1 MLFLDEGS
9 HSHQKATN
17 LNMPRSQIAPR
28 TSQLPRGIFCPV
40 VSLYK
45 PTARQEI
52 DLDAS
57 YKYFVHL
64 IRGGCH
70 GLVLAGSTA
79 EAVLLSPAEK
89 QDLLQ
94 VARKAALSL
103 GVENYP
109 LVAGISGQSTNE
121 SIRLAQEAAEAGANY
136 GLLLPPSYWAKAV
149 SKDVI
154 VDFYREVADNSPVP
168 VVIYNFPGVTA
179 GVDLN
184 SDVISELA
192 QHPNIVGV
200 KLTCANAGK
209 VTRLTEEYTHE
220 QFAVYAGQSDW
231 LLPCLAGN
239 GSGCVTGIGNV
250 FPKSVCKLFS
260 LWEEGNIKEAQ
271 KLQGIVAQAEKA
283 CKEGIAATKYGAG
296 YFAGPP
302 AGVTESRSF
311 WPRKPYKPLG
321 KEKQQWVV
329 DVMGVLAD
337 YEKSLPDKYTLKAA
351 TNGANGH

>member
-1 MLFLDEGS
+1 
-9 HSHQKATN
+9 
-17 LNMPRSQIAPR
+17 MPRSQIAAKA
-28 TSQLPRGIFCPV
+28 SQLPRGIFCPV
-40 VSLYK
+40 VSIYK
-45 PTARQEI
+45 PTPRQEI

-57 YKYFVHL
+57 YKYFLHL
-64 IRGGCH
+64 IRAGCH

-79 EAVLLSPAEK
+79 EAVLLSPSEK
-89 QDLLQ
+89 QDLLR
-94 VARKAALSL
+94 VARKAALDI
-103 GVENYP
+103 GAQDYC

-121 SIRLAQEAAEAGANY
+121 SIRLAEEAADAGANF

-154 VDFYREVADNSPVP
+154 VDFYREVADNSPIP
-168 VVIYNFPGVTA
+168 VVVYNFPGVTS
-179 GVDLN
+179 GIDLS

-209 VTRLTEEYTHE
+209 VTRLTEEFSHE
-220 QFAVYAGQSDW
+220 QFGVYAGQSDW
-231 LLPCLAGN
+231 LLPCLVGKGA
-239 GSGCVTGIGNV
+239 GCVTGIGNV

-260 LWEEGNIKEAQ
+260 LWESGNAKEAME
-271 KLQGIVAQAEKA
+271 LQGLVAQAEKA

-302 AGVTESRSF
+302 AGVSESQSF

-321 KEKQQWVV
+321 KDKQKWVV
-329 DVMGVLAD
+329 DVMSVLAD
-337 YEKSLPDKYTLKAA
+337 YEKSLPDVYSTRAT
-351 TNGANGH
+351 TNGVNGH